1 MPPVVDS
8 FVPKALILLAVCVAV
23 VWLPVKRSRLGLSIY
38 AVGSSELSAF
48 RTGVNVKLTK
58 IVAYGIAGLFAGMGG
73 LVLTASTGIGAP
85 IPGPYLLASVAA
97 VVLGGV
103 VLGRRAGRALRS
115 DRGGVRPA
123 ACADDPDVHGGG
135 PERDH
140 HRGGHDHGGRRDAG
154 RGPCDEGTTTMSDVA
169 QVPVGR
175 RIRTVIR
182 DYPLVPLIVLLILL
196 IALLQVI
203 QPGILNQRWAE
214 NLIRFAIP
222 LAMLAACQT
231 LTMLTGGIDLSAGT
245 AATVSAFVVA
255 TQTPIYGPWI
265 AMLIA
270 LVPAI
275 LIGVVNGIGIGVTR
289 VHPLIMTLGTGLIA
303 AGCLQVYQRTVIAS
317 GSEVPEFL
325 GWLGTGKTWIIPN
338 VVFVFVPLAAAIIFM
353 LRRTGFGRLLYALGE
368 NENAARLSGVRSW
381 QVYLSLYAL
390 SGLLAGI
397 TGLVYVGIIK
407 APSLSLVEPRLL
419 PGGGGGGDRR
429 HVDLRRAGD
438 LFGHHRGGADPDG
451 AGDDADGAAD
461 AGRHAAHPVRGDHP
475 GGDRHLHPH
484 HGRQLREDGHGL
496 ARRGHQFRPH
506 AHGGPPAAGP

>member
-1 MPPVVDS
+1 
-8 FVPKALILLAVCVAV
+8 
-23 VWLPVKRSRLGLSIY
+23 
-38 AVGSSELSAF
+38 
-48 RTGVNVKLTK
+48 
-58 IVAYGIAGLFAGMGG
+58 
-73 LVLTASTGIGAP
+73 
-85 IPGPYLLASVAA
+85 
-97 VVLGGV
+97 
-103 VLGRRAGRALRS
+103 
-115 DRGGVRPA
+115 
-123 ACADDPDVHGGG
+123 
-135 PERDH
+135 
-140 HRGGHDHGGRRDAG
+140 
-154 RGPCDEGTTTMSDVA
+154 MSDVA

-175 RIRTVIR
+175 RIRTVVR
-182 DYPLVPLIVLLILL
+182 DYPLVPLIVLLVLL

-255 TQTPIYGPWI
+255 TQTPIHGPWI

-270 LVPAI
+270 LVPAVV
-275 LIGVVNGIGIGVTR
+275 IGVVNGIGIGVTR

-325 GWLGTGKTWIIPN
+325 GWIGTGRTWIVPN

-381 QVYLSLYAL
+381 QVYLALYTL
-390 SGLLAGI
+390 SGFLAGI

-419 PGGGGGGDRR
+419 PAVAAAVIGGTSIFGGRGTYSGTIVGALILTVLTTMLTVLQMPEGTRR
-429 HVDLRRAGD
+429 IM
-438 LFGHHRGGADPDG
+438 FGAIILGVTAIYIRIT
-451 AGDDADGAAD
+451 
-461 AGRHAAHPVRGDHP
+461 
-475 GGDRHLHPH
+475 
-484 HGRQLREDGHGL
+484 EDS
-496 ARRGHQFRPH
+496 
-506 AHGGPPAAGP
+506 